1 MSKTLKGKYKPKNPD
16 KYLGD
21 PTNIIYRS
29 SWERQCMVYFDNNPN
44 ILQWGSEEIIVPYRS
59 PIDNRIHRYFTDF
72 VIRAKQANGK
82 VQTTIIEVKPKKQTQ
97 PPKTQ
102 SRKTKRYLTEVTT
115 YLVNE
120 AKWKAASEYCKDRNW
135 KFQIITENELGRK

>member
-21 PTNIIYRS
+21 PTSIIYRS
-29 SWERQCMVYFDNNPN
+29 SWERQCMVYLDNNPN
-44 ILQWGSEEIIVPYRS
+44 ILQWGSEEIVVPYRS

-72 VIRAKQANGK
+72 VIRVKQVDGK
-82 VQTTIIEVKPKKQTQ
+82 VQTTLIEVKPKKQTQ
-97 PPKTQ
+97 PPKIQ
-102 SRKTKRYLTEVTT
+102 PRKTKRYLNEVTT

-120 AKWKAASEYCKDRNW
+120 AKWKAAVEYCKDRNW

>member
-1 MSKTLKGKYKPKNPD
+1 
-16 KYLGD
+16 
-21 PTNIIYRS
+21 
-29 SWERQCMVYFDNNPN
+29 MVYFDNNPN

-72 VIRAKQANGK
+72 VIRAKQADGK
-82 VQTTIIEVKPKKQTQ
+82 VQTTLIEVKPKKQTQ
-97 PPKTQ
+97 PPKIQ
-102 SRKTKRYLTEVTT
+102 SRKTKRYLNEVTT

-120 AKWKAASEYCKDRNW
+120 AKWKAAVEFCKDRNW

>member
-72 VIRAKQANGK
+72 VIRAKQADGK
-82 VQTTIIEVKPKKQTQ
+82 IQTTLIEVKPKKQTQ
-97 PPKTQ
+97 PPKIQ
-102 SRKTKRYLTEVTT
+102 SRKTKRYLNEVTT

-120 AKWKAASEYCKDRNW
+120 AKWKAAVEFCKDRNW